1 MTIERIAKVV
11 DILIDLVIGQ
21 KIKKREINETVGLST
36 VNYKKIKNN
45 QKIKKNNHF
54 YHSVWKNER

>member
-1 MTIERIAKVV
+1 MMTIERIAKAV

-36 VNYKKIKNN
+36 VNYKNSKIIK
-45 QKIKKNNHF
+45 KIKK
-54 YHSVWKNER
+54 